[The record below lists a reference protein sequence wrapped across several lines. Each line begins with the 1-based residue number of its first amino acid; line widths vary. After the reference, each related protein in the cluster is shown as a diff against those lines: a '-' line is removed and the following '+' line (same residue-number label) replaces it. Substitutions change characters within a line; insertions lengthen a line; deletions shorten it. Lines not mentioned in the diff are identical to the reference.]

1 MCYVLDCF
9 VAMDIAIAVDATSTT
24 PEPEF
29 NGIKS
34 FVTRVIH
41 ASADSE
47 NNIHYGLLKYGQ
59 SPQLLANF
67 RQFESDA
74 KFKKMIADMQKTADT
89 DRRLDFALQGI
100 KNQIFSLQGG
110 MRQGRPR
117 YALVVVSGPNS
128 PESGDLAEASRSLR
142 ALGVNIVAIASNGN
156 VDNALLEQV
165 ASDPKLV
172 FRATNPDDF
181 NVIWNDIQN
190 IMCSSK

>member
-1 MCYVLDCF
+1 
-9 VAMDIAIAVDATSTT
+9 VAMDVAIAVDATATI
-24 PEPEF
+24 PDPEF
-29 NGIKS
+29 NGVKS

-41 ASADSE
+41 ANADSE

-59 SPQLLANF
+59 SPQLLASF

-74 KFKKMIADMQKTADT
+74 KFKKMITDMQKTTDN
-89 DRRLDFALQGI
+89 DRRLDFALQGV

-117 YALVVVSGPNS
+117 YALVIVSGPNS
-128 PESGDLAEASRSLR
+128 PDSGDLAEASRLLR
-142 ALGVNIVAIASNGN
+142 GLEVNIIAIASNGN

-172 FRATNPDDF
+172 FRVNGPDDF
-181 NVIWNDIQN
+181 NVIWNDIQKV
-190 IMCSSK
+190 ICSRK